1 MLWKFENSLKIFAK
15 RRPPA
20 YLNFVK
26 INKSLIK
33 TCHNNFKIL
42 TTKIHVLRNIQK
54 HSFASPFELLRKY
67 QTLNN
72 T

>member
-1 MLWKFENSLKIFAK
+1 MLWEFKNSLKIFDK
-15 RRPPA
+15 RQPPA

-42 TTKIHVLRNIQK
+42 TTKIQVLRNIQK
-54 HSFASPFELLRKY
+54 HSFVSTFELLRKY
-67 QTLNN
+67 
-72 T
+72 